1 MVHDIKNYSV
11 ALNVMHTIRDQL
23 SENLLSRMD
32 DEFDKTLEEPDHKLR
47 SKLVKQHNRNVQDVT
62 PVVHE
67 IYPMQV
73 RMTQIE
79 TNLSF
84 VLENACYNKS
94 YLAVARYFAEYDF
107 LSQQIKKEVGKVKN
121 SDVLKDFLERS
132 SVLNNNWFDSMT
144 ATLAV
149 MKQLVVEKM
158 KTRPEIYI
166 DLDVEKDSE
175 WDFEAVKAEYKNTL
189 KKLKEDLKKQKAGV

>member
-1 MVHDIKNYSV
+1 
-11 ALNVMHTIRDQL
+11 
-23 SENLLSRMD
+23 MD

-47 SKLVKQHNRNVQDVT
+47 SKLVKQHKRNVQDIT
-62 PVVHE
+62 PVVYE

-132 SVLNNNWFDSMT
+132 SVLNTNWFDSMT

-149 MKQLVVEKM
+149 MKQLVIEKM
-158 KTRPEIYI
+158 KNHPEIYI

-175 WDFEAVKAEYKNTL
+175 LDFEAVKAEYKNTL

>member
-11 ALNVMHTIRDQL
+11 ALNAMHTIKVQL

-47 SKLVKQHNRNVQDVT
+47 SKLVKQHKRNVQDIT
-62 PVVHE
+62 PVVYE

-132 SVLNNNWFDSMT
+132 SVLNTNWFDSMT

-149 MKQLVVEKM
+149 MKQLVIEKM
-158 KTRPEIYI
+158 KNHPEIYI

-175 WDFEAVKAEYKNTL
+175 LDFEAVKAEYKNTL

>member
-11 ALNVMHTIRDQL
+11 ALNAMHTIKAQL

-47 SKLVKQHNRNVQDVT
+47 SKLVKQHKRNVQDVT
-62 PVVHE
+62 PVVYE

-132 SVLNNNWFDSMT
+132 SVLNTNWFDSMT

-149 MKQLVVEKM
+149 MKQLVIEKM
-158 KTRPEIYI
+158 NNRPEIYI

-175 WDFEAVKAEYKNTL
+175 LDFEAVKAEYKKTL
-189 KKLKEDLKKQKAGV
+189 KKLKEDLKKQKAGA

>member
-11 ALNVMHTIRDQL
+11 ALNAMHTIKAQL

-47 SKLVKQHNRNVQDVT
+47 SKLVKQHKRNVQDVT
-62 PVVHE
+62 PVVYE

-132 SVLNNNWFDSMT
+132 SVLNTNWFDSMT

-149 MKQLVVEKM
+149 MKQLVIEKM
-158 KTRPEIYI
+158 KNRPEIYI

-175 WDFEAVKAEYKNTL
+175 LDFEAVKAEYKNTL

>member
-11 ALNVMHTIRDQL
+11 ALNAMHTIKAQL

-47 SKLVKQHNRNVQDVT
+47 SKLVKQHKRNVQDVT
-62 PVVHE
+62 PVVYE

-132 SVLNNNWFDSMT
+132 SVLNTNWFDSMT

-149 MKQLVVEKM
+149 MKQLVIEKM
-158 KTRPEIYI
+158 NNRPEIYI

-175 WDFEAVKAEYKNTL
+175 LDFEAVKAEYKNTL
-189 KKLKEDLKKQKAGV
+189 KKLKEDLKKQKAGA